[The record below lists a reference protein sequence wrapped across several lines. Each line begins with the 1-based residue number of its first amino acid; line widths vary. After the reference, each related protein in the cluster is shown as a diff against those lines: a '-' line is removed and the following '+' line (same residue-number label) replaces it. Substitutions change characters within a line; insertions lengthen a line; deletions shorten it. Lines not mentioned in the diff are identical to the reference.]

1 MSRGSNYDKH
11 VKAEAVSLVIDSG
24 KSIASVSRE
33 LDIAKS
39 TVGNWVR
46 DYKDDGIEAF
56 VGSGNL
62 SPDKQADK
70 DLQKKLRDLEEENKI
85 LKKAMRIF
93 TNDRSEEHTSELQS
107 RFDL

>member
-1 MSRGSNYDKH
+1 MSRGNNYDKH
-11 VKAEAVSLVIDSG
+11 VKEEAVSLVIDSG
-24 KSIASVSRE
+24 KSIAAVSRE

-46 DYKDDGIEAF
+46 DYKDNGTESF

-62 SPDKQADK
+62 SQEKQADK
-70 DLQKKLRDLEEENKI
+70 DLQKRLRDLEEENKI

-93 TNDRSEEHTSELQS
+93 TNDQK
-107 RFDL
+107 

>member
-1 MSRGSNYDKH
+1 MSRGNNYDKH
-11 VKAEAVSLVIDSG
+11 VKEEAVSLVIDSG
-24 KSIASVSRE
+24 KSIAAVSRE

-46 DYKDDGIEAF
+46 DYKDNGRESF

-62 SPDKQADK
+62 SQEKQADK
-70 DLQKKLRDLEEENKI
+70 DLQKRLRDLEEENKI

-93 TNDRSEEHTSELQS
+93 TNDQK
-107 RFDL
+107 

>member
-1 MSRGSNYDKH
+1 MSRGRNYDKH

-46 DYKDDGIEAF
+46 DYQDDGTESF

-62 SPDKQADK
+62 RPEKQTDK
-70 DLQKKLRDLEEENKI
+70 DLQKKTEG
-85 LKKAMRIF
+85 
-93 TNDRSEEHTSELQS
+93 S
-107 RFDL
+107 

>member
-1 MSRGSNYDKH
+1 MSRDSNYDKH
-11 VKAEAVSLVIDSG
+11 VKAEAVSLVVDSE

-62 SPDKQADK
+62 SPFIFGQMFSFDGFSGIM
-70 DLQKKLRDLEEENKI
+70 KLRHVISFLY
-85 LKKAMRIF
+85 
-93 TNDRSEEHTSELQS
+93 
-107 RFDL
+107 